1 MSNERLMMTGKLA
14 ELRTKRTRLQ
24 IKGKGLCQSIRPLIN
39 PAMLEVEEMDIALA
53 AQLMDEM
60 VMVQGELL
68 GASNQ
73 IRNLEK
79 ELGQ

>member
-14 ELRTKRTRLQ
+14 ELRSKRTKLQ
-24 IKGKGLCQSIRPLIN
+24 IKGKGLCRSIRPLIN
-39 PAMLEVEEMDIALA
+39 PAMLEVEEMEIPMA

-68 GASNQ
+68 GTNDQ

-79 ELGQ
+79 ALGQ